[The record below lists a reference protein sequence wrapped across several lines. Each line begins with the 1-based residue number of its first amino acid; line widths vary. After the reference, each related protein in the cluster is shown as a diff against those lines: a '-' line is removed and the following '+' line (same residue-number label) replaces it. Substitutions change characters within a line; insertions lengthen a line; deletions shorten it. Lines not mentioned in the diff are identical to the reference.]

1 MCLSLCGDSGVCVCV
16 CVCARVCVCMCMYVC
31 VYLPVCGYICVF
43 VCAASTDMKKKLY
56 GSVLVVGG
64 GFAFHGVAAMLQATL
79 YTQLPAIFQKPLDA
93 IEVSSNPRVGV
104 SRLTCTHSYGV

>member
-1 MCLSLCGDSGVCVCV
+1 MCVCV
-16 CVCARVCVCMCMYVC
+16 RTWYTWYSFIGCAHTLPSVCSSPF
-31 VYLPVCGYICVF
+31 LSLSF
-43 VCAASTDMKKKLY
+43 CAASTDMKKKLY

-93 IEVSSNPRVGV
+93 IEVSSNPQVGV